1 MAATAG
7 ESRVWEGR
15 EVTALLTPARLLL
28 GLLMVLLALDTVLA
42 VYLPFPVGSTP
53 MGFEFLEALHFS
65 RLMHVAM
72 GLMVVAGLALL
83 ADRFVPLALAVVLPV
98 LVCMLYW
105 ALVLERSP
113 GWSVVALLM
122 VALAAL
128 LMFAHLPAYAGML
141 QTRPLAAGESETERY
156 ERLYGWP
163 AGVTSPRAFGL
174 ALLPIVGAA
183 AFYHFIVPS
192 LLAFFCILVLLYP
205 LGVLVLRL
213 LQGLLAKPERGE

>member
-1 MAATAG
+1 MP
-7 ESRVWEGR
+7 
-15 EVTALLTPARLLL
+15 ALLTPARLLL
-28 GLLMVLLALDTVLA
+28 GLLMALLALDNVLA
-42 VYLPFPVGSTP
+42 IYLPFPVGSTP

-65 RLMHVAM
+65 RLIYVAM
-72 GLMVVAGLALL
+72 GLMLVAGLAVL

-105 ALVLERSP
+105 ALVLENSL
-113 GWSVVALLM
+113 GWSAVALAM

-141 QTRPLAAGESETERY
+141 QPRPLAVGENAAERY
-156 ERLYGWP
+156 ERLYAWP
-163 AGVTSPRAFGL
+163 VGVTGPRAFAL

-205 LGVLVLRL
+205 LGILVLRL
-213 LQGLLAKPERGE
+213 LQGLLAKPEREE